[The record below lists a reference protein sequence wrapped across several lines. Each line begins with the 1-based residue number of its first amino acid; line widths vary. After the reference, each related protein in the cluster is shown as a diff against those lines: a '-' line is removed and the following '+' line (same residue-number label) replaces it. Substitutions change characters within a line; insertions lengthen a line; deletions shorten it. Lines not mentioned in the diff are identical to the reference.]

1 MQSSAVRICCENTLS
16 YWKHQK
22 SCTYY
27 KGYKNT
33 SYLRLLN
40 SKQSDF
46 KLFFMK
52 HFTKSLKALECLE
65 NEILAGSKNVVRLLK
80 EAGHMDQKSVKHV

>member
-1 MQSSAVRICCENTLS
+1 
-16 YWKHQK
+16 
-22 SCTYY
+22 
-27 KGYKNT
+27 
-33 SYLRLLN
+33 
-40 SKQSDF
+40 
-46 KLFFMK
+46 MK